1 MKKTHSQNN
10 WIRRQN
16 KDYFFNLSK
25 KEGYRSRSAYKLIEI
40 HQKYNIIKPNSKVI
54 DLGASPGGWTQV
66 VSSIL
71 KNNTKKIVA
80 IDKKDMEP
88 LPRCIFL
95 LDDIENFLF
104 DNKSL
109 IANSYSLIL
118 SDMAPNSSGHKFTD
132 QARAEKICY
141 LALTFACR
149 FLEHERDFI
158 CKYMR
163 GSGEKDFIEEAKKKF
178 KKVNVFKPNSS
189 RKESIENYIVC
200 LGFNNLQQH

>member
-1 MKKTHSQNN
+1 MKKTNSQNN

-16 KDYFFNLSK
+16 NDYFFNLSK
-25 KEGYRSRSAYKLIEI
+25 KEGYRSRSAYKLLEI
-40 HQKYNIIKPNSKVI
+40 QKKYNIIKPYSKVI

-71 KNNTKKIVA
+71 KNNAQKIVA
-80 IDKKDMEP
+80 IDKKEMEP
-88 LPRCIFL
+88 VSKCIFFLDKIESFL
-95 LDDIENFLF
+95 LDNNVLR
-104 DNKSL
+104 N
-109 IANSYSLIL
+109 NSYSLIL

-132 QARAEKICY
+132 QVRAEKICY

-149 FLEHERDFI
+149 FLEHEGDFI

-178 KKVNVFKPNSS
+178 KKINIYKLNLR
-189 RKESIENYIVC
+189 RKQSI
-200 LGFNNLQQH
+200 